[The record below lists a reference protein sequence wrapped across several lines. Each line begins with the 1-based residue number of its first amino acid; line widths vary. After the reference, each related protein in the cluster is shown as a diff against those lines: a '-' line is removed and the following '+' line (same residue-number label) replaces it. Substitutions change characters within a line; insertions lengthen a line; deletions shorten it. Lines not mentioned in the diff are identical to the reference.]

1 MVIVRLSRVYKL
13 LFVAVA
19 KECTLLS
26 LFALGWQASQVF
38 PLNNRNDRTTV
49 TVERDRKR
57 YKLIHLLCFT
67 KVFFNLQTPTG
78 QVLNP
83 HCSIVIG
90 QTSEIGD
97 KNITLNV
104 SVALFM
110 YIESCI
116 NRTRI

>member
-13 LFVAVA
+13 LFVVVA

-49 TVERDRKR
+49 IVERDRKR
-57 YKLIHLLCFT
+57 YRLIHLLCFT

-78 QVLNP
+78 QVSGFLRVLESWN
-83 HCSIVIG
+83 CFGISFSLFKG
-90 QTSEIGD
+90 LEILCCDERFWKSFGF
-97 KNITLNV
+97 L
-104 SVALFM
+104 
-110 YIESCI
+110 
-116 NRTRI
+116 